1 MELSKSF
8 TNDDNSNFE
17 DLNDSLMKILN
28 FTDDEDEVE
37 KENFVEELADEVKK
51 EDNKIFTE
59 EFKNKYSL
67 KSSNAET
74 EFSSFN
80 WKHNLIKN
88 QSGSINQTLTSNL
101 SGNNSSYF
109 MNPNG
114 YLPRQVNINPL
125 SMPTNTY
132 INPYVQNNYNNYNFY
147 SLQNQQNQSYVD
159 RNYLKENQSSNQSL
173 YFIPKQPQL
182 NSNIYSQTQGAFQ
195 INNSNNKGILK
206 PQTFDT
212 TSLSKN
218 KREKRISF
226 AVEPIVSFKNTQNL
240 NRNNRNSKNSS
251 SSSQQLNYDSL
262 NINEIVKLLPI
273 MVKEQLGCRFLQNKM
288 MLDTFFA
295 EKIIIPNINEYL
307 LEVINNQFG
316 NYLIQKILEVVS
328 KEPFSYLFNY
338 VSIKIHI
345 IIDK

>member
-8 TNDDNSNFE
+8 TNTDNSNFE

-37 KENFVEELADEVKK
+37 KENFVEELADDVKK
-51 EDNKIFTE
+51 EDIKIFTE
-59 EFKNKYSL
+59 DFRNKYSL

-80 WKHNLIKN
+80 WNWKRNLIKN
-88 QSGSINQTLTSNL
+88 QSGSINQTLTSNI
-101 SGNNSSYF
+101 SVNNSSYF
-109 MNPNG
+109 NNPNG

-125 SMPTNTY
+125 SMPINTY

-173 YFIPKQPQL
+173 YYIQKQPQL
-182 NSNIYSQTQGAFQ
+182 NNSIYSQTLGAFQ
-195 INNSNNKGILK
+195 NNTSNNKGILK

-212 TSLSKN
+212 TSLSKA

-226 AVEPIVSFKNTQNL
+226 AVEPVISFKNTQNL
-240 NRNNRNSKNSS
+240 KKSNKNSKNSS

-262 NINEIVKLLPI
+262 NINEIVNLLPI
-273 MVKEQLGCRFLQNKM
+273 MVKEQLGCRFLQHKM

-307 LEVINNQFG
+307 IDVINNQFG

-338 VSIKIHI
+338 VSISIFMQ
-345 IIDK
+345 